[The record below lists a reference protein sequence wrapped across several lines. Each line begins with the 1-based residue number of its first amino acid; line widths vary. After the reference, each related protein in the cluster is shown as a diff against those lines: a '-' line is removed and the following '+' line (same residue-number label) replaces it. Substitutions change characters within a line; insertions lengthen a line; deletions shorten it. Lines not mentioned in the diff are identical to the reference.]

1 MAFSRGTFD
10 AQPIIAA
17 ILRGET
23 DLFRLLVREYGLVV
37 RGFLAARLHH
47 LEDVDD
53 VAQEVFLVAFDR
65 LKTCDPAH
73 FRPWLIGIA
82 KNELKQHWR
91 KQGRRA
97 AAMERFRAEVAA
109 AVEAEVDASFGLLRA
124 EHIERLLD
132 CISRLPERVRR
143 IVRSGLDGVRAD
155 QLAGELGMNRNAL
168 YQARFRGFA
177 ALRKCMETGGL
188 DMQDLSSPEAAR

>member
-1 MAFSRGTFD
+1 MASHPGAFD
-10 AQPIIAA
+10 PQSIIAA

-23 DLFRLLVREYGLVV
+23 DLFRLLVREYGLFV
-37 RGFLAARLHH
+37 RGYLAARLHH

-65 LKTCDPAH
+65 LKTCDPAQ
-73 FRPWLIGIA
+73 FRGWLIGIA
-82 KNELKQHWR
+82 KNELRQHWR

-97 AAMERFRAEVAA
+97 AAMERFREEVAMV
-109 AVEAEVDASFGLLRA
+109 VEAEVDASFHLLRA
-124 EHIERLLD
+124 
-132 CISRLPERVRR
+132 
-143 IVRSGLDGVRAD
+143 GLDGCRAD
-155 QLAGELGMNRNAL
+155 ELANELGMNRNAI

-188 DMQDLSSPEAAR
+188 DLEAAR